1 MLLKK
6 NVLKFCTMLREGWKW
21 KSFAILMGKI
31 GANSPSR
38 LLSGRGTIK
47 PICIFSSHDL
57 IRACCL
63 FPL

>member
-6 NVLKFCTMLREGWKW
+6 NVLMVCTMLREGWKW

-47 PICIFSSHDL
+47 LSVFFHHPI
-57 IRACCL
+57 
-63 FPL
+63 

>member
-47 PICIFSSHDL
+47 LSDIFSSPDL

-63 FPL
+63 SL